1 MTGLPEGL
9 GTFQWILSASTRM
22 PAATTAAL
30 ATAWTGIIVALWVG
44 ALSAIGS
51 VIVTAFGVAAS
62 GHVAGVVTFTSKSSG
77 GIVFLS
83 ALVAAIFGF
92 GAGFSATYASSLLG
106 GVSVVAASL
115 FVGIVI
121 GLIFGLI
128 GTAMEPTMLKWRGY
142 RNPSRR
148 EGDTISDALQTVV
161 DNMGLRSVPYIF
173 VLDSPMP
180 QAWTYSRSIVISK
193 GLMEGLDAAEL
204 AGVMAHEMMHWR
216 RGDGLALRM
225 VWSFAWPV
233 AVLYTVGMFLSGA
246 RFGVDGPSGAGAG
259 DVHSSGK
266 GTVKGSVT
274 FLGFL
279 GWIILWP
286 SWLLTRFIIVPMTN
300 TESRTAEYEADAG
313 AAAAGLGGG
322 LQRALERLSV
332 LEIPRNAWDAAI
344 TSTHPPIE
352 LRIDAL
358 DEETYTVPADPQEA
372 SAKRV
377 GTLVGVLAILAAMA
391 IAPHMPYYHHQ
402 HDNWWW

>member
-1 MTGLPEGL
+1 
-9 GTFQWILSASTRM
+9 
-22 PAATTAAL
+22 
-30 ATAWTGIIVALWVG
+30 
-44 ALSAIGS
+44 
-51 VIVTAFGVAAS
+51 
-62 GHVAGVVTFTSKSSG
+62 
-77 GIVFLS
+77 
-83 ALVAAIFGF
+83 
-92 GAGFSATYASSLLG
+92 
-106 GVSVVAASL
+106 
-115 FVGIVI
+115 
-121 GLIFGLI
+121 
-128 GTAMEPTMLKWRGY
+128 
-142 RNPSRR
+142 
-148 EGDTISDALQTVV
+148 
-161 DNMGLRSVPYIF
+161 
-173 VLDSPMP
+173 
-180 QAWTYSRSIVISK
+180 
-193 GLMEGLDAAEL
+193 
-204 AGVMAHEMMHWR
+204 
-216 RGDGLALRM
+216 
-225 VWSFAWPV
+225 
-233 AVLYTVGMFLSGA
+233 MFLSGA

-286 SWLLTRFIIVPMTN
+286 SWLLTRFVIVPMTN